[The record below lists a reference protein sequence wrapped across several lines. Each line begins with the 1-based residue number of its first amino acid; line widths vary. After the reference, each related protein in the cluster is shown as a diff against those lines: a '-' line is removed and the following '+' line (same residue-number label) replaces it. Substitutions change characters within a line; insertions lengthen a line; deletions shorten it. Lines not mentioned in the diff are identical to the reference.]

1 VLPVFRGVAM
11 SRKLALLLLLLI
23 IGASSIPLYARLS
36 DSIYLTVID
45 ERGRPVYGY
54 QVIVTAFLPNGTSIV
69 YSGIYRDTIRL
80 SISQLTS
87 GWKLQNERTAKNGS
101 ILHSFPIEIEVID
114 LRTYATDI
122 KYVEMPVDKT
132 GPVTFTVPVSMK
144 EKSPEMAT
152 GVQPTGESCV
162 IYSDLVYKKDEWRRI
177 NIANLTTSQ
186 HSVGR
191 VGAAIGVSSSSSW
204 GVRVIWSFGAGW
216 NVSGLFSW
224 GSSSQYSASAIANYN
239 SRAYISMPLR
249 LVYEVRH
256 EWNYCGL
263 DRYKYQFYVNS
274 VDFSGLSSTKGDDQY
289 MADYSW
295 INKGSFTG
303 QGTGGTDPA
312 YELWFLS
319 SVVTTNSFSIPVPV
333 SYISDLIAKNKIP
346 PGLVPDLE
354 IYNDKQSCRDTS
366 IHYIIWAD
374 RGYTVYIDYMQQSY
388 YGHPITAVR
397 VRG

>member
-1 VLPVFRGVAM
+1 M

-132 GPVTFTVPVSMK
+132 GPVTFTVPVSVR
-144 EKSPEMAT
+144 EKSPEIAT

-186 HSVGR
+186 HSVGT
-191 VGAAIGVSSSSSW
+191 VDAAIKISTSGNW
-204 GVRVIWSFGAGW
+204 GVRVIWSFGARW

-224 GSSSQYSASAIANYN
+224 YSSSQYTASAIANYN

-249 LVYEVRH
+249 LVYEVRR

-274 VDFSGLSSTKGDDQY
+274 VDFSGLSSTKGDNQY

-303 QGTGGTDPA
+303 QGTYATDPS
-312 YELWFLS
+312 YSLWFLYD
-319 SVVTTNSFSIPVPV
+319 VVTTNSFSIPVPV

-354 IYNDKQSCRDTS
+354 IYNDKQSCTGTS
-366 IHYIIWAD
+366 ILYKIWAD